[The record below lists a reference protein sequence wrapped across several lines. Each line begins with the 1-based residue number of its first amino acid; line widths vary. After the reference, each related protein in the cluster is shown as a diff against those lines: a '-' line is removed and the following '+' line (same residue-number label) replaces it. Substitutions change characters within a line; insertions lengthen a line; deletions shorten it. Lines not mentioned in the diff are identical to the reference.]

1 MTGLEGATVRSVKW
15 LGAGLVVTPLLLALP
30 APHSSTLWVSVHL
43 IALVMFGLGLAMA
56 LVDLLDM
63 PWFSRFSPTTAT
75 LASAASLVALA
86 TGAVALV
93 TLPSSAA
100 LRLEPS
106 LQFLQLL
113 SALDIAW
120 AAGAT
125 AIGATLLW
133 GRRIGW
139 IAGIGI
145 VAVCVWSV
153 VTYLEAVGYTPAGGW
168 VVDGDAMWRYIL
180 PFDLAAAVIAI
191 TTLTLGARRRARQPD
206 SGLEV
211 GNRASSI

>member
-43 IALVMFGLGLAMA
+43 VVLVTFGLALTMA
-56 LVDLLDM
+56 LVDSLDT
-63 PWFSRFSPTTAT
+63 PWFSRFPPRMAM

-100 LRLEPS
+100 LRLNPS

-133 GRRIGW
+133 GRRLGW
-139 IAGIGI
+139 VAGVAV

-153 VTYLEAVGYTPAGGW
+153 VTYLEAVGFTPAGGW

-180 PFDLAAAVIAI
+180 PFDMGAAAIAV
-191 TTLTLGARRRARQPD
+191 TALTLGARRRARQLGRGVD
-206 SGLEV
+206 IG
-211 GNRASSI
+211 ASSH

>member
-1 MTGLEGATVRSVKW
+1 MTGLERATARSVKW
-15 LGAGLVVTPLLLALP
+15 LAAGLVVTPVLLALP

-43 IALVMFGLGLAMA
+43 IALVMFGLSLTMA
-56 LVDLLDM
+56 LVEGLDA
-63 PWFSRFSPTTAT
+63 PWFGRLAPTTAI

-100 LRLEPS
+100 LRLDPS

-120 AAGAT
+120 AAGAS

-133 GRRIGW
+133 GRRMGW
-139 IAGIGI
+139 LAG
-145 VAVCVWSV
+145 VAVVAICVWSV

-168 VVDGDAMWRYIL
+168 VVNGDAMWRYIL
-180 PFDLAAAVIAI
+180 PFDIAAAVIAI
-191 TTLTLGARRRARQPD
+191 TTLTLGARRRAMQPD
-206 SGLEV
+206 LGLEADTRV
-211 GNRASSI
+211 SPI

>member
-1 MTGLEGATVRSVKW
+1 MTGLERATVRSVRW
-15 LGAGLVVTPLLLALP
+15 LGVGLVVTPLLLALP
-30 APHSSTLWVSVHL
+30 APHSSTLWISIHL
-43 IALVMFGLGLAMA
+43 IVLVMFGLALAMA

-63 PWFSRFSPTTAT
+63 PWFGRFAPRTAM

-100 LRLEPS
+100 LRLDPS

-125 AIGATLLW
+125 AIGATLAW
-133 GRRIGW
+133 GRRAGW
-139 IAGIGI
+139 VAGVAI
-145 VAVCVWSV
+145 VAICVWSV
-153 VTYLEAVGYTPAGGW
+153 VTYLEAVGYTPEGGW

-180 PFDLAAAVIAI
+180 PFDIAAAVMAI
-191 TTLTLGARRRARQPD
+191 TALVLGARRRERERR
-206 SGLEV
+206 EV
-211 GNRASSI
+211 DTTVSSI